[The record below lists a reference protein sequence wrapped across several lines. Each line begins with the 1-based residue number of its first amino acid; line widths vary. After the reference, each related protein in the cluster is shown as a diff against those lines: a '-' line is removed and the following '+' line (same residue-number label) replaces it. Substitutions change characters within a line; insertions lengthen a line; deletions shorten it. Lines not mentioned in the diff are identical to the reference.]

1 MQIKTPRLTITTFS
15 PDMAQAVY
23 ENSQDDDTRR
33 FVPDEVYNS
42 VEEARE
48 AIEFLMSRYES
59 TDGPFVYPVITNNE
73 GKNIGYVQLCKL
85 DEGTWEI
92 GYHIAKNF
100 TGKGYATEAVKAFLS
115 AMAKKLNIKEVYGIC
130 LAENL
135 ASVRVLEKCGFTQI
149 SIRALETIREK
160 KSKSSKP
167 SGKIKTD
174 IVWNFMNLTF
184 IILCNILHICR

>member
-1 MQIKTPRLTITTFS
+1 
-15 PDMAQAVY
+15 MAQTVY
-23 ENSQDDDTRR
+23 ENSQDDDTRH

-59 TDGPFVYPVITNNE
+59 TDGPFVYPVITNE
-73 GKNIGYVQLCKL
+73 GGQNIGYVQLCKL

-100 TGKGYATEAVKAFLS
+100 TGKGYATEAVKAFLP

-149 SIRALETIREK
+149 YQGPGNYL
-160 KSKSSKP
+160 
-167 SGKIKTD
+167 GKEEQIIKT
-174 IVWNFMNLTF
+174 IWKN
-184 IILCNILHICR
+184 

>member
-1 MQIKTPRLTITTFS
+1 MQIKAEHLTITTFS
-15 PDMAQAVY
+15 PDMAQTVY

-59 TDGPFVYPVITNNE
+59 TDGPFVYPVITNE
-73 GKNIGYVQLCKL
+73 GQNIGYIQICKL
-85 DEGTWEI
+85 EDGTWEI

-100 TGKGYATEAVKAFLS
+100 TGKGYATEAVKAFLP
-115 AMAKKLNIKEVYGIC
+115 AMAKKLNIEEVYGIC
-130 LAENL
+130 LAENT

-149 SIRALETIREK
+149 YQG
-160 KSKSSKP
+160 P
-167 SGKIKTD
+167 GNYQGKEEQIIKT
-174 IVWNFMNLTF
+174 IWKK
-184 IILCNILHICR
+184 

>member
-1 MQIKTPRLTITTFS
+1 
-15 PDMAQAVY
+15 MAQTVY

-100 TGKGYATEAVKAFLS
+100 TGKGYATEAVKAFLP

-130 LAENL
+130 LAENT
-135 ASVRVLEKCGFTQI
+135 ASVRVLEKCGFVQVFQGMGNYQ
-149 SIRALETIREK
+149 
-160 KSKSSKP
+160 
-167 SGKIKTD
+167 GKEAEG
-174 IVWNFMNLTF
+174 WQYQPLSRH
-184 IILCNILHICR
+184 LS

>member
-1 MQIKTPRLTITTFS
+1 MQIKTEHLTITTFS
-15 PDMAQAVY
+15 QDMDQTVY

-59 TDGPFVYPVITNNE
+59 TDGPFVYPVITNSE

-130 LAENL
+130 LTENT
-135 ASVRVLEKCGFTQI
+135 ASIRVLEKCGFTQI
-149 SIRALETIREK
+149 YEGLGNYQ
-160 KSKSSKP
+160 
-167 SGKIKTD
+167 GKEAQIIKT
-174 IVWNFMNLTF
+174 IWNN
-184 IILCNILHICR
+184 

>member
-1 MQIKTPRLTITTFS
+1 MKIKTPRLTITRFS
-15 PDMAQAVY
+15 TDMAQAVY
-23 ENSQDDDTRR
+23 ENSQDDETRR

-59 TDGPFVYPVITNNE
+59 TDGPFVYPVITNND
-73 GKNIGYVQLCKL
+73 GKNIGYVQLCNL

-149 SIRALETIREK
+149 YEGLGNYQ
-160 KSKSSKP
+160 
-167 SGKIKTD
+167 GKEEQIIKT
-174 IVWNFMNLTF
+174 IWKN
-184 IILCNILHICR
+184 